1 VPSSSAFLTFPIK
14 RISYFHKV
22 RKKGEKDMLAKKTSK
37 NQITIPKKIV
47 DQIPEVSYFDVELK
61 GGVILLKPLRLYST
75 DLEQIRAKV
84 KKLGISESS
93 VAEAIKWT
101 RAR

>member
-1 VPSSSAFLTFPIK
+1 
-14 RISYFHKV
+14 
-22 RKKGEKDMLAKKTSK
+22 MLAKKTSK

-47 DQIPEVSYFDVELK
+47 DKVPEVTYFDVEWK
-61 GGVILLKPLRLYST
+61 GGAIVLRPVRVYST

-93 VAEAIKWT
+93 VEEAIKWA
-101 RAR
+101 RAK

>member
-1 VPSSSAFLTFPIK
+1 
-14 RISYFHKV
+14 
-22 RKKGEKDMLAKKTSK
+22 MLAKKTSK

-47 DQIPEVSYFDVELK
+47 DKLPDVTYFDVEWRE
-61 GGVILLKPLRLYST
+61 GVILLKPLRLYTT

-93 VAEAIKWT
+93 VDEAIKWA
-101 RAR
+101 RAK

>member
-1 VPSSSAFLTFPIK
+1 LISWLK
-14 RISYFHKV
+14 RISYFRKV
-22 RKKGEKDMLAKKTSK
+22 RKKGDEDMLAKKTSK

-47 DQIPEVSYFDVELK
+47 DKLPEVTYFDVEWK

-93 VAEAIKWT
+93 VDEAIKWA
-101 RAR
+101 RAK

>member
-1 VPSSSAFLTFPIK
+1 
-14 RISYFHKV
+14 
-22 RKKGEKDMLAKKTSK
+22 MLAKKTSK

-47 DQIPEVSYFDVELK
+47 DKLPKVTYFDVEWK

-84 KKLGISESS
+84 KKLGIGEKS
-93 VAEAIKWT
+93 VEEAIKWA
-101 RAR
+101 RAK